1 MLILV
6 AMRGLLIIA
15 DCGAEGEHALLRM
28 RQEGPEAYRQDGR
41 YENCFFLIITMD
53 ETDLFLG

>member
-1 MLILV
+1 
-6 AMRGLLIIA
+6 MRGLLAALINA
-15 DCGAEGEHALLRM
+15 DCGAQGEHALLRM

-41 YENCFFLIITMD
+41 YEQENCFFFGFMG